1 MKVWTLGVP
10 SSALALVGL
19 ALGLAGC
26 PKGEPSQPGYDQ
38 PPTAPAQPEPEG
50 QPPAG
55 WEPYEPPGGRQ
66 GSAEPGMEETPVFA
80 EALGQLRAYAQ
91 QMRAS
96 QDLQHKDVVAGFNAL
111 AAALRAMRNPK
122 DTDVSAVERAAER
135 MAASDPMSNEH
146 ADLAKNALS
155 EGLRALEAMIKDQ
168 KIAGMDDRL
177 AQIRTQ
183 IDAID
188 VATPLLRQK
197 DAVASCFDQMAQV
210 MDELSQRPP
219 TGTQ

>member
-26 PKGEPSQPGYDQ
+26 PKGEPSQPGYEQ
-38 PPTAPAQPEPEG
+38 PPTAPAQPEPEV

-55 WEPYEPPGGRQ
+55 WEPY
-66 GSAEPGMEETPVFA
+66 
-80 EALGQLRAYAQ
+80 
-91 QMRAS
+91 
-96 QDLQHKDVVAGFNAL
+96 
-111 AAALRAMRNPK
+111 
-122 DTDVSAVERAAER
+122 DT
-135 MAASDPMSNEH
+135 MSNEH

-155 EGLRALEAMIKDQ
+155 EGLRALQAMIKDQ
-168 KIAGMDDRL
+168 KIAG
-177 AQIRTQ
+177 
-183 IDAID
+183 
-188 VATPLLRQK
+188 
-197 DAVASCFDQMAQV
+197 